1 MKELKL
7 KVLVYLFIIII
18 EKLSNQSGSKSKT
31 GLKKM
36 IYNKETENEN
46 EGISEEFSGN
56 EGRTVFSKVSYQILE
71 LYSNGA
77 SSRFNTFNRDVAY
90 SMMVNDH
97 YLSRVSEKTVLY
109 TKLIIIYIKNIQ
121 DSELLKV
128 KINDFLT
135 RNQELEEKRHF
146 KLRLKK
152 DEVIKEKDKLCYQVP
167 NNKVVEKIRN
177 PKDYYKD
184 QLKFNENRRLKIE
197 ELRKRN
203 IAEELSENRPP
214 EINKVI
220 SLITIQNSDKMVKH
234 RTGGKKKMFGGKLYK
249 DQFHLESK
257 SFINKEIDYS
267 KKVIDPVT
275 KKNIILGKAPE
286 KDKTKLVIN
295 IYI

>member
-109 TKLIIIYIKNIQ
+109 TKLIIIYTKNIQ

>member
-1 MKELKL
+1 
-7 KVLVYLFIIII
+7 
-18 EKLSNQSGSKSKT
+18 
-31 GLKKM
+31 M

-109 TKLIIIYIKNIQ
+109 TKLIIICIKNIQ